1 MVAIARKKSGSDLVL
16 MGHEGEERIA
26 YKDVLPGDD
35 GGCGVSGFDESEAR
49 TIGAEVI
56 FEEKVGKS
64 PAGDEWFEDGADGSG
79 DAFADE
85 GGDGGFGAAEAG
97 GAEGAD
103 VHGDSAGLPF
113 EAGVGIGGAVA
124 IRASVPAPV
133 EKRR

>member
-1 MVAIARKKSGSDLVL
+1 M
-16 MGHEGEERIA
+16 
-26 YKDVLPGDD
+26 LPGEDWS
-35 GGCGVSGFDESEAR
+35 CGVGCFDESEAR
-49 TIGAEVI
+49 GIGAEVI

-85 GGDGGFGAAEAG
+85 GGDSGFGAAEAG

-103 VHGDSAGLPF
+103 VHGDSTGLPF
-113 EAGVGIGGAVA
+113 EAGVGIGRAVA
-124 IRASVPAPV
+124 IRASVPAPI